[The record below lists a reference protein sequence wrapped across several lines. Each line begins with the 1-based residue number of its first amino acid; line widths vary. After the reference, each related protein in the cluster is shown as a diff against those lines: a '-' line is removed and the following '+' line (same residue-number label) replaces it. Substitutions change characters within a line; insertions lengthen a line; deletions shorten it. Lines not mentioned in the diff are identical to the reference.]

1 MNGETEKDLQRAGAP
16 QHILDELN
24 ESKVIMVMPKN
35 WPIVIWFNQ
44 VCDLMRYRASDGA
57 CLGLD
62 LVQVQTEASM
72 NERSYTPAHFNGLR
86 VMSKAAARTINA
98 SAQ

>member
-1 MNGETEKDLQRAGAP
+1 MVDGETEKDLKRALAP

-24 ESKVIMVMPKN
+24 ESKVIMIMPKN

-62 LVQVQTEASM
+62 LVQIETEASM
-72 NERSYTPAHFNGLR
+72 SERNYTAAQFNGLR
-86 VMSKAAARTINA
+86 VMSTAAARAINKIK
-98 SAQ
+98 

>member
-1 MNGETEKDLQRAGAP
+1 LVDGETEKDLKRAGAP
-16 QHILDELN
+16 QHVLDELAQ
-24 ESKVIMVMPKN
+24 SKVIMVLPQN

-62 LVQVQTEASM
+62 LIQVKTESDM
-72 NERSYTPAHFNGLR
+72 SERQYTKAQFEGLR
-86 VMSKAAARTINA
+86 IMSKSAARTINQA
-98 SAQ
+98 

>member
-1 MNGETEKDLQRAGAP
+1 MRSSTVQELEQAGAP
-16 QHILDELN
+16 QHIIDELS
-24 ESKVIMVMPKN
+24 ESNVIMIRPEN

-62 LVQVQTEASM
+62 LAQIKSEADMSK
-72 NERSYTPAHFNGLR
+72 RSYTPTQFNGLR
-86 VMSKAAARTINA
+86 TMSKAAA
-98 SAQ
+98 SALNKS